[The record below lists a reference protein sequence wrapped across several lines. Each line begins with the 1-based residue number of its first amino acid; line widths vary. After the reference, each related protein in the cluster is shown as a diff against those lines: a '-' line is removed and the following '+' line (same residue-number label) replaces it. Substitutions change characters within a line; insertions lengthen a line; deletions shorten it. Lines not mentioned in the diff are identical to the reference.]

1 MAGKG
6 AVEVLCLSLRHASR
20 IVAAYQKEGTTALAH
35 VNQGGNCH
43 SALDGNLRRHVVE
56 LAQSTYAGCNVQH
69 FAELLADQ
77 EGSALS
83 RFLVGA
89 KSLINSFAAPFAT
102 LRASLQTDNSLLIIS
117 PASPKP
123 FPSVVRSYIIDTR

>member
-1 MAGKG
+1 MLLNQLETGKMNGKG
-6 AVEVLCLSLRHASR
+6 AVQVLCLSLRHAGR
-20 IVAAYQKEGTTALAH
+20 IVAAYQKEGATALAH
-35 VNQGGNCH
+35 DNQGGKRH
-43 SALDGNLRRHVVE
+43 SALDGNLRTDAVE

-83 RFLVGA
+83 RFSVGA

-102 LRASLQTDNSLLIIS
+102 LRPSPQTDN
-117 PASPKP
+117 
-123 FPSVVRSYIIDTR
+123 